1 MDCNIVNFTQEAIDI
16 CLLFLEFSEN
26 PLLQDYGVIGLFF
39 NALIGATILPI
50 PTEPLVGTLLN
61 GGENEYLL
69 ITALVTGSAMGG
81 IVGYGVG
88 FGGSN
93 LLRKLHPKKDDK
105 DHKKSHKYLKKFG
118 WVGIFF
124 SAFIPVFGDLMLIS
138 AGAKKMNF
146 RKFVLFMTGG
156 NVLRAMIA
164 VFGLGLI
171 F

>member
-1 MDCNIVNFTQEAIDI
+1 MDCSIVNFSPEVLDI
-16 CLLFLEFSEN
+16 CIVFLEFSEN
-26 PLLQDYGVIGLFF
+26 PILQDYGIIGLFF

-69 ITALVTGSAMGG
+69 IAALVGGSSLGG
-81 IVGYGVG
+81 LIDYGVG
-88 FGGSN
+88 YGGSN
-93 LLRKLHPKKDDK
+93 LLRRFRPKKDDK
-105 DHKKSHKYLKKFG
+105 DSKKSHKYLAKFG
-118 WVGIFF
+118 WAGIFF

-138 AGAKKMNF
+138 AGAKKMEIK
-146 RKFVLFMTGG
+146 KFMLLMTGG
-156 NVLRAMIA
+156 NVLRAVIV